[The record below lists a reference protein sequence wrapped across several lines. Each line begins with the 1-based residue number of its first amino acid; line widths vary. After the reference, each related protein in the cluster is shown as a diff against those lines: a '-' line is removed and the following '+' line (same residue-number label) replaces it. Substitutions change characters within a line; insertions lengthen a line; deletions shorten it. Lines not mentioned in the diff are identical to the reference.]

1 MIDFIS
7 GKVADINENVV
18 VLENNGIGYEITV
31 SMTTLVGLTV
41 GQTVSVF
48 VYLQVRED
56 GYSLFGFA
64 NKDEKRM
71 FLRLISVS
79 GVGPKVAL
87 SVLSGVGLRELAMAI
102 LNNDTATLTR
112 VKGLGKKTAERI
124 ILELKE
130 KISPT
135 EAIGAPSKS
144 TETTAVSSE
153 GEEAIAVLTSLGLTV
168 ADATQRVKK
177 CIEEGYVTAESILS
191 HALKG

>member
-64 NKDEKRM
+64 NRDEKRM
-71 FLRLISVS
+71 FLRLISVG

-87 SVLSGVGLRELAMAI
+87 SVLSGVGLKELAMAI
-102 LNNDTATLTR
+102 LNNDTVTLTR

-135 EAIGAPSKS
+135 EAIGASSKS